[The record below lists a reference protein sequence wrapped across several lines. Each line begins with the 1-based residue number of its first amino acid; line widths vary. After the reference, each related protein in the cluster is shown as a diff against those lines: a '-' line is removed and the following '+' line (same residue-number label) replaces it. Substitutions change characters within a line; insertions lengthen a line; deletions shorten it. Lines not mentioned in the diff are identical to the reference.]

1 MADHFAF
8 TTSQATSPLKDIKKA
23 AGSGNLEMSA
33 LEVREEY
40 TKPHSNFSRD
50 HLNAPPGS
58 DFEMLLEA
66 DKTLVALTE
75 SYVSAVGKPQSS
87 ALCKVLNHL
96 SEKFC
101 GRFFP

>member
-8 TTSQATSPLKDIKKA
+8 TTSLLMDIKKG
-23 AGSGNLEMSA
+23 AGSRKEMSA

-40 TKPHSNFSRD
+40 TKPYSNFSRD

-58 DFEMLLEA
+58 NFEKLLEA
-66 DKTLVALTE
+66 DETLVALTE
-75 SYVSAVGKPQSS
+75 SYVSAVGKPQYSV
-87 ALCKVLNHL
+87 LCRVLNHL

-101 GRFFP
+101 GKSFP